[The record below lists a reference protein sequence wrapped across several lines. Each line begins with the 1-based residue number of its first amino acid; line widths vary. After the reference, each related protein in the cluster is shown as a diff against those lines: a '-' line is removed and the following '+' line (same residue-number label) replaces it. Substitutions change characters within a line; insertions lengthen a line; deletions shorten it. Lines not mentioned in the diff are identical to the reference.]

1 MKAIT
6 LPLLIT
12 SALIAT
18 FVKEITQKTK
28 ILADDSR
35 VTYNVN
41 EKNKL
46 EGAYFI
52 ENTSR
57 NVWIRGSYKEN
68 QRVGNWYAFNNDKTV
83 FLRYNYDL
91 KKILFIDTVALKR
104 AEITIIDK
112 NADGNESIVLPI
124 CSIDQYISIIKEAA
138 KASFPKEQIIYNKV
152 LPIEIIATVKSSKE
166 VTYTISYKIN
176 GNNYAYDINNK
187 NIDFDID
194 WIPASHNGKNLE
206 AEFTIQ
212 STLLFSSEKS
222 EKQRFKWNY

>member
-1 MKAIT
+1 MKTIT

-18 FVKEITQKTK
+18 VITEITQKTK
-28 ILADDSR
+28 ILSDNSR

-41 EKNKL
+41 DKNKL
-46 EGAYFI
+46 EGPFFI

-57 NVWIRGSYKEN
+57 NIWIRGSYKDN
-68 QRVGNWYAFNNDKTV
+68 KRVGNWYAFNNDKTV

-91 KKILFIDTVALKR
+91 KKIVFLDTAALKN
-104 AEITIIDK
+104 AEITITDK
-112 NADGNESIVLPI
+112 NANGNGTVALPI
-124 CSIDQYISIIKEAA
+124 CSIDQYLSILNEAA

-152 LPIEIIATVKSSKE
+152 LPIEIIATVKSNE
-166 VTYTISYKIN
+166 DINYTISYKIN
-176 GNNYAYDINNK
+176 GNLYAYDINNK

-194 WIPASHNGKNLE
+194 WIPSSHNGKNLE
-206 AEFTIQ
+206 AEFTVK
-212 STLLFSSEKS
+212 SSLLFSSESS